1 MYDILM
7 IGGGPAGLTAAI
19 YGARAGLSVAVVE
32 KAAPGGQITSTH
44 QLENY
49 PGFVQGISGG
59 EFSQDLLEQA
69 RRFGAQAF
77 ADEIVSL
84 QLEGKIKT
92 AEGKNGKY
100 QSKTVILAL
109 GAAPRKLGIPGEE
122 QYVGMGVSY
131 CATCDGAFFKG
142 LRVAV
147 VGGGDTAFEDAL
159 YLADLAAEVYLIHRR
174 ETFRAQRYLIEKAEK
189 KKNIHFIRQAV
200 PLEIGGGMDLEYII
214 LQNVQTGERQQ
225 LAVEGVFVAVGQQPD
240 TALVQGKVDLDA
252 AGYIEADENTGTN
265 IPGVFAAGDVRKK
278 ALRQVVTAAADG
290 AVAAMAAYHTILEE
304 D

>member
-69 RRFGAQAF
+69 RRFGAQVF

-240 TALVQGKVDLDA
+240 TALVQGKVELDA

>member
-69 RRFGAQAF
+69 RRFGAQVF

-225 LAVEGVFVAVGQQPD
+225 LAVEGVFVAVGQQPVSY
-240 TALVQGKVDLDA
+240 THLG
-252 AGYIEADENTGTN
+252 N
-265 IPGVFAAGDVRKK
+265 
-278 ALRQVVTAAADG
+278 
-290 AVAAMAAYHTILEE
+290 
-304 D
+304 

>member
-59 EFSQDLLEQA
+59 EFSQELLEQA
-69 RRFGAQAF
+69 RRFGAQVF

-189 KKNIHFIRQAV
+189 KENIHFIRQAV

-214 LQNVQTGERQQ
+214 LQNVQTGERQK

>member
-69 RRFGAQAF
+69 RRFGAQVF

-109 GAAPRKLGIPGEE
+109 GAAPRKLGIPGEA

-189 KKNIHFIRQAV
+189 KENIHFIRQAV

>member
-69 RRFGAQAF
+69 RRFGAQVF

-189 KKNIHFIRQAV
+189 KENIHFIRQAV

-252 AGYIEADENTGTN
+252 AGYIEADESTGTN

>member
-32 KAAPGGQITSTH
+32 KATPGGQITSTH

-49 PGFVQGISGG
+49 PGFIQGISGG

-69 RRFGAQAF
+69 RRFGAQVF

-109 GAAPRKLGIPGEE
+109 GAAPRKLGIPGEA

-214 LQNVQTGERQQ
+214 LQNVQTGERQK